1 MLLLISIY
9 IYINAFDVVY
19 DVCSFFFGG
28 GGINDFENIPMN
40 VNTMSGKIPGNQI
53 LIFSAFAPSLLPFE
67 ERAAS
72 FCPHRPAVTV
82 VKDRDAGV
90 GSNPMR
96 PV

>member
-1 MLLLISIY
+1 M
-9 IYINAFDVVY
+9 
-19 DVCSFFFGG
+19 SFMMYVLFFWR
-28 GGINDFENIPMN
+28 GGITDFENILMN
-40 VNTMSGKIPGNQI
+40 VNTMTGKIPGKQI

-82 VKDRDAGV
+82 VKHRDAGV

-96 PV
+96 PI